1 MSFFKKLFSVGKNT
15 VVEAVETKLDSMVD
29 IKREGNVIIK
39 DIDSKVNTLK
49 KRIEESQ
56 TTVCSNKNEMV
67 DLEAKIRALNEVAKR
82 AVVDRNDDDAV
93 QALNRVELHQLTLD
107 SLQASNDILEPIIK
121 QQVQYIHTLKAERNS
136 LSAEIQ
142 RMDIE
147 EKAYKLK
154 AEMLGGNSGTFA
166 YNIDDLRDRVKKAK
180 ASVEAK
186 EIINNEFN
194 DIVETKEVVKLS
206 VQDKL
211 DNLKKDVFGS

>member
-29 IKREGNVIIK
+29 IKREGSVIIK
-39 DIDSKVNTLK
+39 DIDSKVSTLK
-49 KRIEESQ
+49 KRIEEAQ
-56 TTVCSNKNEMV
+56 TTVCSNKNEIV
-67 DLEAKIRALNEVAKR
+67 DLEAKIKALNDIAKR
-82 AVVDRNDDDAV
+82 AVSNKNDDDAV
-93 QALNRVELHQLTLD
+93 QALNRVELHQQTLD
-107 SLQASNDILEPIIK
+107 SLQVSNDILEPIIK

-194 DIVETKEVVKLS
+194 DVVESKEVVKLS

-211 DNLKKDVFGS
+211 DSLKKDVFGS

>member
-29 IKREGNVIIK
+29 IKREGSAIIK
-39 DIDSKVNTLK
+39 DIDSKVSTLK
-49 KRIEESQ
+49 KRIEEAQ

-67 DLEAKIRALNEVAKR
+67 DLEAKIRALNDIAKR
-82 AVVDRNDDDAV
+82 AVSNKSDDDAV

-186 EIINNEFN
+186 EIINKEFN
-194 DIVETKEVVKLS
+194 DVVESKEVVKLS

-211 DNLKKDVFGS
+211 DSLKKDVFGS